1 MLAGS
6 PGRPCGVLPLRVPAH
21 GALSVPPEV
30 LVCVYGLER
39 FGSEV
44 LMDNLRTHPRVMV
57 DGVIHDNLCYVE
69 PGKFVAA
76 RG

>member
-1 MLAGS
+1 
-6 PGRPCGVLPLRVPAH
+6 
-21 GALSVPPEV
+21 
-30 LVCVYGLER
+30 
-39 FGSEV
+39 
-44 LMDNLRTHPRVMV
+44 MDNLRTHPRVMV